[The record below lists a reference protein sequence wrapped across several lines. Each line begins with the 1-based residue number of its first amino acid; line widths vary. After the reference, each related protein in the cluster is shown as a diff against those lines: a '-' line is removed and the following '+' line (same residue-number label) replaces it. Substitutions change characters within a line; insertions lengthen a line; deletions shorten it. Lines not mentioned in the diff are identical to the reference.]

1 VELLINN
8 GAVKAQK
15 EEKMNPISPNQKIKV
30 IRLFFS
36 GYSYDEIAAQIG
48 IAKGS
53 VVNIIDEF
61 REGKFPLPVGMT
73 EYLDALRKLV
83 VDMNKHSL
91 TVSALKSYAHLD
103 LKLKKMGV
111 NPGQVDEW
119 LDICQ
124 AISNESVA
132 NSQFVSGALE
142 LAKVT
147 ADTGIGYEAA
157 LATHKAKLEAIKAPD
172 TEFDL
177 KKKMVAQFKQKT
189 KKDTEQAKK
198 KLESITKAIAAAKE
212 AFANQTKEIQSKL
225 DQHLSEHKLTMAQV
239 DVVAGVVQSKLS
251 EAGLTDE
258 VIDSV
263 SQEIAATGSLTTHNL
278 KLKEESLQLQAEV
291 EELTNAGLMLSN
303 GLVIMGKR
311 VGELIQ
317 TISEKVNEEKAI
329 DARLTEK
336 GDLLVKV
343 KGMAATYAHDLYVT
357 CLILGLLTSPKLLS
371 DQDFDNLVGLM
382 VGCRQRRLGTG
393 PKVVKDAKG
402 KIICECGVPCIIN
415 AEESDYE
422 AAIDKVRTR
431 LAGYLVPLVKDQFVP
446 KFEYDQEQ
454 NRKALA
460 DLWHDYLELL
470 SS

>member
-1 VELLINN
+1 MKEINL
-8 GAVKAQK
+8 AKKQ
-15 EEKMNPISPNQKIKV
+15 QV
-30 IRLFFS
+30 IRLFFA
-36 GYSYDEIAAQIG
+36 GLSYDEIAQKLG

-53 VVNIIDEF
+53 VVNILDEF
-61 REGKFPLPVGMT
+61 REGKFPLPLGMT

-83 VDMNKHSL
+83 VDMYKHGL
-91 TVSALKSYAHLD
+91 TVSALKSYVHLD
-103 LKLKKMGV
+103 LKLKEMGV
-111 NPGQVDEW
+111 SSGQVDEW

-124 AISNESVA
+124 AISTESVS
-132 NSQFVSGALE
+132 NSQFVSVALE
-142 LAKVT
+142 LAKAT
-147 ADTGIGYEAA
+147 ADTGIGYESA
-157 LATHKAKLEAIKAPD
+157 LATHKAKVEAIKALD
-172 TEFDL
+172 AKFDH
-177 KKKMVAQFKQKT
+177 K
-189 KKDTEQAKK
+189 KK
-198 KLESITKAIAAAKE
+198 KLESITKAIAAAEE
-212 AFANQTKEIQSKL
+212 AFTKQTKEMKSEL

-239 DVVAGVVQSKLS
+239 DVVAGVVQAKLT
-251 EAGLTDE
+251 EAGLTNE

-263 SQEIAATGSLTTHNL
+263 SQEIATTGSLTTHNV
-278 KLKEESLQLQAEV
+278 KLTEENLELQAEGA
-291 EELTNAGLMLSN
+291 ELTNVGLILSN

-343 KGMAATYAHDLYVT
+343 KGMAATHAHDLYVT

-382 VGCRQRRLGTG
+382 VGCRQARLHIG

-402 KIICECGVPCIIN
+402 NIICECEVPCIIN
-415 AEESDYE
+415 VDESDYE
-422 AAIDKVRTR
+422 AAINKVRTR

-446 KFEYDQEQ
+446 KFEYDLEQ

-460 DLWHDYLELL
+460 DLWHGYFELL